1 MFVKNTKIESIAEAV
16 KQVVE
21 ASPVKIPTPTGTRVL
36 GTSYGNSAKTHR
48 DQISDPFAAVKG
60 PGKKDLENIE
70 KPKKKQESFSAF
82 TNKLL
87 NSLEEDKQIQKQIDE
102 VLKKDASAGDWIH
115 DFVHSDNPKFAGKSK
130 AERKKMALGAY
141 YAKQNEEVEQF
152 DEATMTHI
160 TLGKKVKNDDGGHNQ
175 DVHYKGK
182 KIGSIESYKHRTGL
196 RYGGKHDATGDME
209 AGSRSPEEAIHF
221 VRTSH
226 ADHLK
231 SMKEEVEQ
239 FDEAAKPNE
248 LHVVDDGVGRYK
260 VRAVGSNHAHDIKVG
275 EHLTNKHLDDFHDK
289 GVRVMIHDYFDDSAE
304 RLKHKQVGE
313 AKKESKKD
321 FDDRQKRL
329 AAASSETAK
338 DPERLK
344 KLSKI
349 PGYTAAMD
357 LAKKT
362 TKEEVEQIDE
372 IGNTPA
378 GQKALQAVNARGTKA
393 MDTWN
398 KKPESG
404 YSSVPKKTTR
414 QFAGAMNADR
424 RQRGFGI
431 DASAKGRAQRQIDY
445 AKRMRGEEVEQ
456 VDEAVTRK
464 HFQQVADL
472 IKAHD
477 NPGKRKELAQ
487 HHAEIFKQQNPRF
500 DHGKFMKACNVNEW
514 KEEVEQQ
521 DEALIG
527 NQKKIDKNHNGKID
541 AQDFKILRGKK
552 VDEVLNPSNKT
563 IDTLA
568 GRSKK
573 VPAEAKLDNSH
584 TSAKTQLKTEAKT
597 PEHDDVPFDPPYR
610 RTSDDDTVTDKS
622 GAKHTPMS
630 RAKHLAQTALQRVK
644 SDLKAK

>member
-1 MFVKNTKIESIAEAV
+1 MFVKNTKIESIADAV

-21 ASPVKIPTPTGTRVL
+21 ASPVKIPTSTGTRVL

-102 VLKKDASAGDWIH
+102 VLKKDASAGEWIH

-141 YAKQNEEVEQF
+141 YAKQNEEVEQ
-152 DEATMTHI
+152 
-160 TLGKKVKNDDGGHNQ
+160 
-175 DVHYKGK
+175 
-182 KIGSIESYKHRTGL
+182 
-196 RYGGKHDATGDME
+196 
-209 AGSRSPEEAIHF
+209 
-221 VRTSH
+221 
-226 ADHLK
+226 
-231 SMKEEVEQ
+231 
-239 FDEAAKPNE
+239 
-248 LHVVDDGVGRYK
+248 
-260 VRAVGSNHAHDIKVG
+260 
-275 EHLTNKHLDDFHDK
+275 
-289 GVRVMIHDYFDDSAE
+289 
-304 RLKHKQVGE
+304 
-313 AKKESKKD
+313 
-321 FDDRQKRL
+321 
-329 AAASSETAK
+329 
-338 DPERLK
+338 
-344 KLSKI
+344 
-349 PGYTAAMD
+349 
-357 LAKKT
+357 
-362 TKEEVEQIDE
+362 IDE
-372 IGNTPA
+372 VGNTPA
-378 GQKALQAVNARGTKA
+378 GQAALRAVSARGDKG
-393 MDTWN
+393 MSDWN

-404 YSSVPKKTTR
+404 YSSAPKKTIR

-424 RQRGFGI
+424 RLKGQGI
-431 DASAKGRAQRQIDY
+431 TKGKEGQAQRQIDY
-445 AKRMRGEEVEQ
+445 AKKMRGEEVEQ
-456 VDEAVTRK
+456 
-464 HFQQVADL
+464 F
-472 IKAHD
+472 
-477 NPGKRKELAQ
+477 
-487 HHAEIFKQQNPRF
+487 
-500 DHGKFMKACNVNEW
+500 
-514 KEEVEQQ
+514 

-584 TSAKTQLKTEAKT
+584 TSAKTQLKSEAKT

-610 RTSDDDTVTDKS
+610 RSSDVDTVTDKS

>member
-152 DEATMTHI
+152 DEA
-160 TLGKKVKNDDGGHNQ
+160 
-175 DVHYKGK
+175 
-182 KIGSIESYKHRTGL
+182 
-196 RYGGKHDATGDME
+196 
-209 AGSRSPEEAIHF
+209 
-221 VRTSH
+221 
-226 ADHLK
+226 
-231 SMKEEVEQ
+231 
-239 FDEAAKPNE
+239 AKPNE

-304 RLKHKQVGE
+304 RLKHKQVDE

-404 YSSVPKKTTR
+404 YTKAPKKTIR
-414 QFAGAMNADR
+414 QFAGAMNAAR
-424 RQRGFGI
+424 RQDGFGI

-445 AKRMRGEEVEQ
+445 AKRMRGEEVELHEESMKDCYDCG
-456 VDEAVTRK
+456 VKEAKREMQSGIPRK
-464 HFQQVADL
+464 SKYEKGTAEY
-472 IKAHD
+472 
-477 NPGKRKELAQ
+477 KESLRGY
-487 HHAEIFKQQNPRF
+487 NSV
-500 DHGKFMKACNVNEW
+500 MK

-584 TSAKTQLKTEAKT
+584 TSAKTQLKAEAKT

>member
-141 YAKQNEEVEQF
+141 YAKQNEEVEQL
-152 DEATMTHI
+152 DELSPN
-160 TLGKKVKNDDGGHNQ
+160 TLTSYADKARSQGRWAHGVALHPMGKLVEPNADAIADKRFAGAKRADA
-175 DVHYKGK
+175 KASK
-182 KIGSIESYKHRTGL
+182 K
-196 RYGGKHDATGDME
+196 MM
-209 AGSRSPEEAIHF
+209 SR
-221 VRTSH
+221 
-226 ADHLK
+226 
-231 SMKEEVEQ
+231 EEVEQ

-304 RLKHKQVGE
+304 RLKHKQVDE

-404 YSSVPKKTTR
+404 YTKAPKKTIR

-445 AKRMRGEEVEQ
+445 AKRMRGEEVELHEESMKDCYDCG
-456 VDEAVTRK
+456 VKEAKREMQSGIPRK
-464 HFQQVADL
+464 SKYEKGTAEY
-472 IKAHD
+472 
-477 NPGKRKELAQ
+477 KESLRGY
-487 HHAEIFKQQNPRF
+487 NSV
-500 DHGKFMKACNVNEW
+500 MK

-521 DEALIG
+521 NEALIG

-584 TSAKTQLKTEAKT
+584 TSAKTQLKAEAKT

-644 SDLKAK
+644 NDLKAK

>member
-152 DEATMTHI
+152 DEA
-160 TLGKKVKNDDGGHNQ
+160 
-175 DVHYKGK
+175 
-182 KIGSIESYKHRTGL
+182 
-196 RYGGKHDATGDME
+196 
-209 AGSRSPEEAIHF
+209 
-221 VRTSH
+221 
-226 ADHLK
+226 
-231 SMKEEVEQ
+231 
-239 FDEAAKPNE
+239 AKPNE

-304 RLKHKQVGE
+304 RLKHKQVDE

-378 GQKALQAVNARGTKA
+378 GQAALRAVDARGTTA
-393 MDTWN
+393 MDTWNKNPASGYTKAPKRTTKQFVGAMNADRRLHGFGPDASAKGRVQRQMDHEKRMRGEEVEQLDELGNTPAGQAALKAVYARGDKEISDWN

-404 YSSVPKKTTR
+404 YSSAPKKVVKH
-414 QFAGAMNADR
+414 FAGGMNAHR
-424 RQRGFGI
+424 RLLGKGI
-431 DASAKGRAQRQIDY
+431 STGNFEKAKRQMDY
-445 AKRMRGEEVEQ
+445 AKKMRGEEVEQ

-472 IKAHD
+472 IKSHD

-527 NQKKIDKNHNGKID
+527 NQKKIDKNHNNKID
-541 AQDFKILRGKK
+541 AQDFKILRSKK

-584 TSAKTQLKTEAKT
+584 TSAKTQLKAEAKT

>member
-1 MFVKNTKIESIAEAV
+1 
-16 KQVVE
+16 
-21 ASPVKIPTPTGTRVL
+21 
-36 GTSYGNSAKTHR
+36 
-48 DQISDPFAAVKG
+48 
-60 PGKKDLENIE
+60 
-70 KPKKKQESFSAF
+70 
-82 TNKLL
+82 
-87 NSLEEDKQIQKQIDE
+87 
-102 VLKKDASAGDWIH
+102 
-115 DFVHSDNPKFAGKSK
+115 
-130 AERKKMALGAY
+130 
-141 YAKQNEEVEQF
+141 
-152 DEATMTHI
+152 
-160 TLGKKVKNDDGGHNQ
+160 
-175 DVHYKGK
+175 
-182 KIGSIESYKHRTGL
+182 
-196 RYGGKHDATGDME
+196 
-209 AGSRSPEEAIHF
+209 
-221 VRTSH
+221 
-226 ADHLK
+226 
-231 SMKEEVEQ
+231 
-239 FDEAAKPNE
+239 
-248 LHVVDDGVGRYK
+248 
-260 VRAVGSNHAHDIKVG
+260 
-275 EHLTNKHLDDFHDK
+275 
-289 GVRVMIHDYFDDSAE
+289 
-304 RLKHKQVGE
+304 
-313 AKKESKKD
+313 
-321 FDDRQKRL
+321 L

-404 YSSVPKKTTR
+404 YTKAPKKTIR

-424 RQRGFGI
+424 RLHGFGL

-445 AKRMRGEEVEQ
+445 AKKMRGEEVEQ

-472 IKAHD
+472 IKSHD

-500 DHGKFMKACNVNEW
+500 DHGKFMKACGVNEW

-527 NQKKIDKNHNGKID
+527 NQKKIDKNHNNKID
-541 AQDFKILRGKK
+541 AQDFRILRGKK

-584 TSAKTQLKTEAKT
+584 TSAKTQLKAEAKT